1 MRLPEQPL
9 SLPEQLA
16 EFDVW
21 ITASLGEIR
30 DTDKFR
36 EQMDAVVGT
45 FDAMCTATANFK
57 KEKDCEPTRIADSF
71 VDLIEGKSADEAAVI
86 LESLAAVLFLVTG
99 KSDNNAKCQ
108 LPLFLRDVAKLPNLP
123 IVRRKNG
130 SVVVSYA
137 EIPREL
143 KAERYLG
150 LVAAL
155 GTEPDLQKQLLEQFV
170 GFLLSDG
177 ACVAQLWSVGY
188 SYAMLKDVGKE
199 RDLLAPLVVFQ
210 VRGSV
215 AASGGHDPEEM
226 LRARLKEWGLQPGT
240 DFNESDVVLEEL
252 LRLGTG
258 GGTIAAGGGPS
269 PRPAPAEADP
279 EKVQAKT
286 RAYDFALPYRISGWQ
301 PQLLVQSQ
309 FYAGDSGSVSH
320 KNVDQTSTARKA
332 VHEVLPTARF
342 VEYVDGAGYFSTL
355 NRDLKHLLNMP
366 NTADFFQVRSAAVR
380 LRRDLQVVGFVTPLE
395 IEHAIVRT
403 SGSVKEVEKLL
414 KTEGYDAAEIKRGI
428 AAAVVAK
435 TVDQPSKDRLALAPA
450 RREIVRRYLLLDTA
464 AALGTTPAVSDR
476 TTGYL
481 LVPGYG
487 PFHGLKLDQL
497 ISESIK
503 LAPGLRDD
511 LRDSEVV
518 LADIRWLCE
527 QGIAIAG

>member
-1 MRLPEQPL
+1 MQLPRRPL
-9 SLPEQLA
+9 TLPEQLA

-45 FDAMCTATANFK
+45 FDAMCAATANFK

-71 VDLIEGKSADEAAVI
+71 VDLIKGKSADEAGGV

-123 IVRRKNG
+123 VVRKKNG
-130 SVVVSYA
+130 GVVISYA

-155 GTEPDLQKQLLEQFV
+155 GSEPDLQKQLLEQFV
-170 GFLLSDG
+170 GFLLSDA

-188 SYAMLKDVGKE
+188 SYAMLKGLGKE
-199 RDLLAPLVVFQ
+199 RDLLSPLVVFQ

-226 LRARLKEWGLQPGT
+226 LRARLKEWGLQAGI

-252 LRLGTG
+252 LRLGAAS
-258 GGTIAAGGGPS
+258 GGTAGAGGAS
-269 PRPAPAEADP
+269 PRPAPAAADP
-279 EKVQAKT
+279 EKAQAKT
-286 RAYDFALPYRISGWQ
+286 RAYDFALPCRVPGWH

-332 VHEVLPTARF
+332 VHDVLPTARF

-366 NTADFFQVRSAAVR
+366 NTADFFQVRSAAIR
-380 LRRDLQVVGFVTPLE
+380 LRRELQAVGFLTPLE

-414 KTEGYDAAEIKRGI
+414 KAEGYDAKEIARGI
-428 AAAVVAK
+428 ASAVDAK
-435 TVDQPSKDRLALAPA
+435 ALNQPSKDKLAVTRA

-464 AALGTTPAVSDR
+464 AVMGTAPAASDR
-476 TTGYL
+476 TSGYL

>member
-1 MRLPEQPL
+1 MRLPERPL
-9 SLPEQLA
+9 SLHEQLA

-45 FDAMCTATANFK
+45 FDVMCAATANFK
-57 KEKDCEPTRIADSF
+57 KEKDCEPARIADSF
-71 VDLIEGKSADEAAVI
+71 VDLIKGKGADEAAVI

-123 IVRRKNG
+123 MVRRRNG

-170 GFLLSDG
+170 EFLLSDG

-188 SYAMLKDVGKE
+188 SYAMLKGVGKE

-226 LRARLKEWGLQPGT
+226 LRTRLTEWGLQPGT
-240 DFNESDVVLEEL
+240 DFNRSDVVLEEL
-252 LRLGTG
+252 LRLGAG
-258 GGTIAAGGGPS
+258 GATIAPGGRAS
-269 PRPAPAEADP
+269 PRPAPAAGDP
-279 EKVQAKT
+279 GKTQPKT
-286 RAYDFALPYRISGWQ
+286 RAYDFALPYRVPGWH

-332 VHEVLPTARF
+332 VLEVLPAARF

-355 NRDLKHLLNMP
+355 NRDLKHLLNMS
-366 NTADFFQVRSAAVR
+366 NTADFFQVRSAAIR
-380 LRRDLQVVGFVTPLE
+380 LRRDLQAVGFVTPLE

-414 KTEGYDAAEIKRGI
+414 KTEGYESVEIDRGI
-428 AAAVVAK
+428 AAALVAK
-435 TVDQPSKDRLALAPA
+435 TVDQPSKDRLAIAPA
-450 RREIVRRYLLLDTA
+450 RSDLVRRYLLLDTA
-464 AALGTTPAVSDR
+464 ASRGAIPTVSDR

-487 PFHGLKLDQL
+487 PFYGLKLDQL

-503 LAPGLRDD
+503 IAPGLRED
-511 LRDSEVV
+511 LKNSLVV
-518 LADIRWLCE
+518 LGDIRWLCE
-527 QGIAIAG
+527 QGLALAG